1 VGRGG
6 AYLTCMRRA
15 VAVLALTA
23 LLTPALAH
31 AQSEDERYNIMR
43 AEPGRR
49 PELPTPW
56 LPPTYKSPRGSKQH
70 VTPLR
75 RPRSRD
81 VRASEPPPPMFVPRT
96 GQVLPNIRTLSP
108 SGPNG
113 TETFQDKALR
123 CVHQSGM
130 YGARAG
136 DPGAYIGECVNQ

>member
-1 VGRGG
+1 MRLV
-6 AYLTCMRRA
+6 LT
-15 VAVLALTA
+15 VLVSIA
-23 LLTPALAH
+23 LLAPMLVR

-49 PELPTPW
+49 PDTPTPW
-56 LPPTYKSPRGSKQH
+56 LTPTYKSPRGSKQH

-75 RPRSRD
+75 RPRSPD
-81 VRASEPPPPMFVPRT
+81 VRVSAPPPPMRVPQT

-113 TETFQDKALR
+113 TETFQDRATR
-123 CVHQSGM
+123 CVHQSGI

-136 DPGAYIGECVNQ
+136 DPGAYVGGCVNQ

>member
-1 VGRGG
+1 MP
-6 AYLTCMRRA
+6 MRPA
-15 VAVLALTA
+15 IAALALIA
-23 LLTPALAH
+23 LLAPALVH

-49 PELPTPW
+49 PETPTPW

-75 RPRSRD
+75 RPRSPE
-81 VRASEPPPPMFVPRT
+81 VRVSEPPPPIVVPQT

-108 SGPNG
+108 SGPRG
-113 TETFQDKALR
+113 TETFQDKATR

-130 YGARAG
+130 YGAAAG
-136 DPGAYIGECVNQ
+136 NPGAYVGGCVNQ

>member
-1 VGRGG
+1 
-6 AYLTCMRRA
+6 MRRA
-15 VAVLALTA
+15 AALLVSLAL
-23 LLTPALAH
+23 LGPALAW

-43 AEPGRR
+43 AEPGRK

-56 LPPTYKSPRGSKQH
+56 LTPTYKSPRGSKQH

-75 RPRSRD
+75 RPRSPD
-81 VRASEPPPPMFVPRT
+81 VRASDPPPPMLVPQT

-113 TETFQDKALR
+113 TETFQDKATR
-123 CVHQSGM
+123 CVHQSGI

-136 DPGAYIGECVNQ
+136 DPAAYVGGCVNQ

>member
-1 VGRGG
+1 MRFALAVGICV
-6 AYLTCMRRA
+6 L
-15 VAVLALTA
+15 VLA
-23 LLTPALAH
+23 PAMAQ

-43 AEPGRR
+43 AGPGHRE
-49 PELPTPW
+49 ELPTPW
-56 LPPTYKSPRGSKQH
+56 LPPKYKSPRGLKQH

-75 RPRSRD
+75 RERPSRAVRST
-81 VRASEPPPPMFVPRT
+81 EPPPPLYVPQT

-113 TETFQDKALR
+113 TETFHDKATR

-136 DPGAYIGECVNQ
+136 DPGAYVGGCVNQ